1 MKFEELKR
9 ELNKVNECI
18 GALLRKTNSNNI
30 FNEINENVKYDED
43 LNKDMYENEICMIL
57 TTLEIVKEKIDYL
70 NKEVK
75 NVGKLTRNKN
85 NRYELNNI
93 ELHCGDEI
101 EALIYDNNLDKKYWM
116 CSRIECENDYYLVGY
131 KDMKLDNL
139 EVRIR

>member
-1 MKFEELKR
+1 MKFGELKK

-18 GALLRKTNSNNI
+18 GTLLRKTNNNI
-30 FNEINENVKYDED
+30 NVIDENVIYDED
-43 LNKDMYENEICMIL
+43 LNKDMYENETYMIL

-70 NKEVK
+70 NREVK
-75 NVGKLTRNKN
+75 NVGKLTKNKN

-101 EALIYDNNLDKKYWM
+101 EALIYDKNLDKQYWM
-116 CSRIECENDYYLVGY
+116 CSRIEYENDYYLVGY

-139 EVRIR
+139 EIRIR